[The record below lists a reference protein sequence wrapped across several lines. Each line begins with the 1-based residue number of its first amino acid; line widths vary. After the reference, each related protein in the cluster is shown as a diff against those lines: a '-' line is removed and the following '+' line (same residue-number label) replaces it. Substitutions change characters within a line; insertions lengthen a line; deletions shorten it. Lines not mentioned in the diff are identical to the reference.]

1 MNYLNKRAENY
12 SDFTTQNYSE
22 FMTNLVTIWRNE
34 KLSQTLL
41 PYEENIINE
50 VTSLIEKKESELKES
65 KKMDKNIKYYIEIDI
80 QRIKFIIKDY
90 LRIRLM
96 KIEKY
101 LFYLLKNNKVDI
113 LSQNEIKFAAELM
126 DVKAAYF
133 IQGLKKMN
141 SLANNFYPFTDKSKP
156 RVEKMQA
163 ISDAM
168 ITKPAESEF
177 VVVQNISNS
186 TIDINI
192 KEISN
197 DYQGEFLSI
206 YSGEKCLVPFK
217 LIESYLKKKQV
228 KII

>member
-1 MNYLNKRAENY
+1 MNYLNKRVENY

-113 LSQNEIKFAAELM
+113 L
-126 DVKAAYF
+126 
-133 IQGLKKMN
+133 
-141 SLANNFYPFTDKSKP
+141 
-156 RVEKMQA
+156 
-163 ISDAM
+163 
-168 ITKPAESEF
+168 
-177 VVVQNISNS
+177 
-186 TIDINI
+186 
-192 KEISN
+192 
-197 DYQGEFLSI
+197 
-206 YSGEKCLVPFK
+206 
-217 LIESYLKKKQV
+217 
-228 KII
+228 

>member
-1 MNYLNKRAENY
+1 MNHITRKSQIY

-22 FMTNLVTIWRNE
+22 FMTSLVTIWRNE

-50 VTSLIEKKESELKES
+50 STSLIEKKENEINN
-65 KKMDKNIKYYIEIDI
+65 KKMDKNVKYYIEIDI

-101 LFYLLKNNKVDI
+101 LFFLLKNNKIDI

-126 DVKAAYF
+126 DIKAAYF
-133 IQGLKKMN
+133 IQGLKKLN
-141 SLANNFYPFTDKSKP
+141 SLSNNFYQFTDKTKT
-156 RVEKMQA
+156 RVQKMQT

-168 ITKPAESEF
+168 ITKPNDNDY
-177 VVVQNISNS
+177 VVVQNVTNN
-186 TIDINI
+186 TININI
-192 KEISN
+192 KDVCSEYKG
-197 DYQGEFLSI
+197 DFLSL

-217 LIESYLKKKQV
+217 LIENYLKHKQV

>member
-1 MNYLNKRAENY
+1 MNYLNKRTEVY
-12 SDFTTQNYSE
+12 SDFTTKNYSE

-50 VTSLIEKKESELKES
+50 VVSLVEKKEEELKE
-65 KKMDKNIKYYIEIDI
+65 KKMDKNMKYYIEIDI

-101 LFYLLKNNKVDI
+101 LFYLLKNNKINI

-133 IQGLKKMN
+133 VQGLKKMN
-141 SLANNFYPFTDKSKP
+141 SLANNFYQFTDKNKT
-156 RVEKMQA
+156 RVEKMQT

-168 ITKPAESEF
+168 ITKPSEDEF
-177 VVVQNISNS
+177 VIVQNISNS
-186 TIDINI
+186 TIDLNI
-192 KEISN
+192 KEISSEF
-197 DYQGEFLSI
+197 QGDFLSI

-217 LIESYLKKKQV
+217 LIEPYLQRKQV

>member
-1 MNYLNKRAENY
+1 MNYSSNNY

-34 KLSQTLL
+34 KLSQELL
-41 PYEENIINE
+41 PYEENNINE
-50 VTSLIEKKESELKES
+50 VTSLIEKKEKELKD
-65 KKMDKNIKYYIEIDI
+65 KKIDKNVRYYIEIDI

-101 LFYLLKNNKVDI
+101 LFYLLKNNKIDI

-141 SLANNFYPFTDKSKP
+141 SLANNFYPFTDKNKT
-156 RVEKMQA
+156 RIEKMQS

-168 ITKPAESEF
+168 ITKPTESEF
-177 VVVQNISNS
+177 VIIQNISNN

-192 KEISN
+192 REISN

-217 LIESYLKKKQV
+217 LIEPYLERKQV

>member
-1 MNYLNKRAENY
+1 
-12 SDFTTQNYSE
+12 
-22 FMTNLVTIWRNE
+22 
-34 KLSQTLL
+34 
-41 PYEENIINE
+41 
-50 VTSLIEKKESELKES
+50 
-65 KKMDKNIKYYIEIDI
+65 
-80 QRIKFIIKDY
+80 
-90 LRIRLM
+90 M

-101 LFYLLKNNKVDI
+101 LFYLLKNNKIDI

-141 SLANNFYPFTDKSKP
+141 SLANNFYPFTDKNKT
-156 RVEKMQA
+156 RVEKMQS

-168 ITKPAESEF
+168 ITKPTENEF
-177 VVVQNISNS
+177 VIIQNISNK

-192 KEISN
+192 REISN

-217 LIESYLKKKQV
+217 LIEPYLERKQV

>member
-1 MNYLNKRAENY
+1 MNHITRKSQIY
-12 SDFTTQNYSE
+12 SDFTTHNYSE
-22 FMTNLVTIWRNE
+22 FMTSLVTIWRNE

-50 VTSLIEKKESELKES
+50 STSLIEKKENEINN
-65 KKMDKNIKYYIEIDI
+65 KKMDKNVKYYIEIDI

-101 LFYLLKNNKVDI
+101 LFFLLKNNKIDI

-126 DVKAAYF
+126 DIKAAYF
-133 IQGLKKMN
+133 MQGLKKMN
-141 SLANNFYPFTDKSKP
+141 SLANNFFQFTDKTKS
-156 RVEKMQA
+156 RVEKMQT

-168 ITKPAESEF
+168 ITKPDDNDY

-192 KEISN
+192 KDIYA
-197 DYQGEFLSI
+197 DYKGEFLTI
-206 YSGEKCLVPFK
+206 YSGEKCLVPYK
-217 LIESYLKKKQV
+217 LIETYLKRKQV

>member
-1 MNYLNKRAENY
+1 MNYINKRSEY

-22 FMTNLVTIWRNE
+22 FMSNLVKIWRNE

-41 PYEENIINE
+41 PYEENIIND
-50 VTSLIEKKESELKES
+50 VITLIEKKEKEIND
-65 KKMDKNIKYYIEIDI
+65 KKIDKNVKYYIEIDI

-101 LFYLLKNNKVDI
+101 LFYLLKNNKIDI

-133 IQGLKKMN
+133 MQGLKKMN
-141 SLANNFYPFTDKSKP
+141 SLVNNFYQFTDKNKS
-156 RVEKMQA
+156 RVEKMQT

-168 ITKPAESEF
+168 ITKPSDSEF
-177 VVVQNISNS
+177 VIIQNVSNN

-192 KEISN
+192 KEIN
-197 DYQGEFLSI
+197 NEYQGEFLSI

-217 LIESYLKKKQV
+217 LIEPYLESKQV

>member
-1 MNYLNKRAENY
+1 MINLNNRAEY

-22 FMTNLVTIWRNE
+22 FMSNLVKIWRNE

-41 PYEENIINE
+41 VYEENIINE
-50 VTSLIEKKESELKES
+50 VISLIEKKEKEINE
-65 KKMDKNIKYYIEIDI
+65 KKLDKNVKYYIELDI

-101 LFYLLKNNKVDI
+101 LYYILKNNKINI
-113 LSQNEIKFAAELM
+113 LSENEIKFAAELM
-126 DVKAAYF
+126 DVKATYF

-141 SLANNFYPFTDKSKP
+141 SLVNNFYQFTDKNKS
-156 RVEKMQA
+156 RIEKIQS
-163 ISDAM
+163 INDAM
-168 ITKPAESEF
+168 ITKPSESEF
-177 VVVQNISNS
+177 VIIQNISNN

-192 KEISN
+192 KEIN
-197 DYQGEFLSI
+197 NEYQGEFLSI

-217 LIESYLKKKQV
+217 LIEPYIERNQV

>member
-1 MNYLNKRAENY
+1 MNHITRKSQIY

-22 FMTNLVTIWRNE
+22 FMTSLVTIWRNE

-50 VTSLIEKKESELKES
+50 STSLIEKKENEINN
-65 KKMDKNIKYYIEIDI
+65 KKMDKNVKYYIEIDI

-101 LFYLLKNNKVDI
+101 LFFLLKNNKIDI

-126 DVKAAYF
+126 DIKAAYF
-133 IQGLKKMN
+133 MQGLKKMN
-141 SLANNFYPFTDKSKP
+141 SLANNFFQFTDKTKS
-156 RVEKMQA
+156 RVEKMQT

-168 ITKPAESEF
+168 ITKPDDNDY

-192 KEISN
+192 KDIYA
-197 DYQGEFLSI
+197 DYKGEFLTI
-206 YSGEKCLVPFK
+206 YSGEKCLVPYK
-217 LIESYLKKKQV
+217 LIETYLKRKQV

>member
-1 MNYLNKRAENY
+1 
-12 SDFTTQNYSE
+12 
-22 FMTNLVTIWRNE
+22 MTNLVTIWRNE
-34 KLSQTLL
+34 KLSQELL
-41 PYEENIINE
+41 PYEENNINE
-50 VTSLIEKKESELKES
+50 VTSLIEKKEKELKD
-65 KKMDKNIKYYIEIDI
+65 KKIDKNVRYYIEIDI

-101 LFYLLKNNKVDI
+101 LFYLLKNNKIDI

-141 SLANNFYPFTDKSKP
+141 SLANNFYPFTDKNKT
-156 RVEKMQA
+156 RVEKMQS

-168 ITKPAESEF
+168 ITKPTESEF
-177 VVVQNISNS
+177 VIIQNISNK

-192 KEISN
+192 REISN

-217 LIESYLKKKQV
+217 LIEPYLERKQV

>member
-1 MNYLNKRAENY
+1 MNYINKRSEY

-22 FMTNLVTIWRNE
+22 FMSNLVNIWRNE

-41 PYEENIINE
+41 PYEENTIND
-50 VTSLIEKKESELKES
+50 VISLIEKKEKEI
-65 KKMDKNIKYYIEIDI
+65 KEQKLDKNVKYYIEIDI

-101 LFYLLKNNKVDI
+101 LLFLLKNNKIDI

-126 DVKAAYF
+126 DVKATYF
-133 IQGLKKMN
+133 LQGLKKMN
-141 SLANNFYPFTDKSKP
+141 SLVNNFYPFTDKNKS
-156 RVEKMQA
+156 RVEKMQT
-163 ISDAM
+163 ISEAM
-168 ITKPAESEF
+168 IVKPSESEF
-177 VVVQNISNS
+177 VIVQNISNN

-192 KEISN
+192 KEIN
-197 DYQGEFLSI
+197 DEYQGEFLSI

-217 LIESYLKKKQV
+217 LIEPYLKSKQV

>member
-1 MNYLNKRAENY
+1 MIYLNKNSNNY
-12 SDFTTQNYSE
+12 TDFTTQNYSE

-50 VTSLIEKKESELKES
+50 VTALIEKKEKELKE
-65 KKMDKNIKYYIEIDI
+65 KKIDKNVKYYMEIDI

-101 LFYLLKNNKVDI
+101 LFYLLKNNKIDI

-126 DVKAAYF
+126 DIKAAYF

-141 SLANNFYPFTDKSKP
+141 SLSNNFYPFTDKNKT

-168 ITKPAESEF
+168 ITKPTESEF
-177 VVVQNISNS
+177 VIVQNISNN

-192 KEISN
+192 KEINN

-217 LIESYLKKKQV
+217 LIEPYLERKQV

>member
-1 MNYLNKRAENY
+1 MNYINKRSEY

-22 FMTNLVTIWRNE
+22 FMSNLVKIWRNE

-41 PYEENIINE
+41 PYEENIIND
-50 VTSLIEKKESELKES
+50 VITLIEKKEKEIND
-65 KKMDKNIKYYIEIDI
+65 KKIDKNVKYYIEIDI

-101 LFYLLKNNKVDI
+101 LFFLLKNNKIDI

-133 IQGLKKMN
+133 MQGLKKMN
-141 SLANNFYPFTDKSKP
+141 SLVNNFYQFTDKNKS
-156 RVEKMQA
+156 RVDKMQT

-168 ITKPAESEF
+168 ITKPSDSEF
-177 VVVQNISNS
+177 VIIQNVSNN

-197 DYQGEFLSI
+197 EYQGEFLSI

-217 LIESYLKKKQV
+217 LIEPYLESKQV

>member
-1 MNYLNKRAENY
+1 MNYASNNY

-34 KLSQTLL
+34 KLSQMLL

-50 VTSLIEKKESELKES
+50 VTSLIEKKEKELED
-65 KKMDKNIKYYIEIDI
+65 KKIDKNVRYYIEIDI

-101 LFYLLKNNKVDI
+101 LFYLLKNNKIDI

-141 SLANNFYPFTDKSKP
+141 SLANNFYPFTDKNKT
-156 RVEKMQA
+156 RVEKMQS

-168 ITKPAESEF
+168 ITKPTESEF
-177 VVVQNISNS
+177 VIIQNISNK

-192 KEISN
+192 REISN

-217 LIESYLKKKQV
+217 LIEPYLERKQV

>member
-1 MNYLNKRAENY
+1 MNYLNKRTEAY
-12 SDFTTQNYSE
+12 SDFTTKNYSE
-22 FMTNLVTIWRNE
+22 FMTSLVTIWRNE

-50 VTSLIEKKESELKES
+50 VVSLVEKKEEEIKD

-101 LFYLLKNNKVDI
+101 LFYLLKNNKINI

-133 IQGLKKMN
+133 VQGLKKMN
-141 SLANNFYPFTDKSKP
+141 SLANNFYQFTDKNKS
-156 RVEKMQA
+156 RVEKMQT

-168 ITKPAESEF
+168 IIKPSDDEF
-177 VVVQNISNS
+177 VIVQNISNS
-186 TIDINI
+186 TIDLNI
-192 KEISN
+192 KEISSEF
-197 DYQGEFLSI
+197 QGDFLSI

-217 LIESYLKKKQV
+217 LIEPYLQRKQV

>member
-1 MNYLNKRAENY
+1 MNYSNSNNY

-22 FMTNLVTIWRNE
+22 FMTNFVTIWRNE
-34 KLSQTLL
+34 KLSQMLL

-50 VTSLIEKKESELKES
+50 VTSLIEKKEKELED
-65 KKMDKNIKYYIEIDI
+65 KKIDKNVRYYIEIDI
-80 QRIKFIIKDY
+80 HRIKFIIKDY

-101 LFYLLKNNKVDI
+101 LFYLLKNNKIDI

-141 SLANNFYPFTDKSKP
+141 SLANNFYPFTDKNKT
-156 RVEKMQA
+156 RIEKMQS

-168 ITKPAESEF
+168 ITKPTESEF
-177 VVVQNISNS
+177 VIIQNISNN

-192 KEISN
+192 REISN

-217 LIESYLKKKQV
+217 LIEPYLERKQV

>member
-1 MNYLNKRAENY
+1 MNFLNSNNY

-34 KLSQTLL
+34 KLSQTIL

-50 VTSLIEKKESELKES
+50 VTSLIEKKEKELND
-65 KKMDKNIKYYIEIDI
+65 KKMDKNVKYYIEIDI
-80 QRIKFIIKDY
+80 HRIKFIIKDY

-101 LFYLLKNNKVDI
+101 LFYLLKNNKIDI

-133 IQGLKKMN
+133 MQGLKKMN
-141 SLANNFYPFTDKSKP
+141 SLANNFYPFTDKNKT
-156 RVEKMQA
+156 RVEKMQS

-168 ITKPAESEF
+168 ITKPSESEF
-177 VVVQNISNS
+177 VIVQNISNN
-186 TIDINI
+186 TIDINLR
-192 KEISN
+192 EIIN

-217 LIESYLKKKQV
+217 LIEEYLKHKQV

>member
-1 MNYLNKRAENY
+1 MNYINKRSEY
-12 SDFTTQNYSE
+12 SDFTTQNYSD
-22 FMTNLVTIWRNE
+22 FMSNLVKIWRNE

-41 PYEENIINE
+41 PYEENIIND
-50 VTSLIEKKESELKES
+50 VISLIEKKEKEIND
-65 KKMDKNIKYYIEIDI
+65 KKIDKNVKYYIELDI

-101 LFYLLKNNKVDI
+101 LFYLLKNNKIDI

-133 IQGLKKMN
+133 MQGLKKMN
-141 SLANNFYPFTDKSKP
+141 SLVNNFYQFTDKNKS
-156 RVEKMQA
+156 RVDKMQT

-168 ITKPAESEF
+168 ITKPSDSEF
-177 VVVQNISNS
+177 VIIQNVSNN

-197 DYQGEFLSI
+197 EYQGEFLSI

-217 LIESYLKKKQV
+217 LIEPYLESKQV

>member
-1 MNYLNKRAENY
+1 MNHITRKSQIY

-22 FMTNLVTIWRNE
+22 FMTSLVTIWRNE

-50 VTSLIEKKESELKES
+50 STSLIEKKENEINN
-65 KKMDKNIKYYIEIDI
+65 KKIDKNVKYYIEIDI

-101 LFYLLKNNKVDI
+101 LFFLLKNNKIDI

-126 DVKAAYF
+126 DIKAAYF
-133 IQGLKKMN
+133 MQGLKKMN
-141 SLANNFYPFTDKSKP
+141 SLANNFFQFTDKTKS
-156 RVEKMQA
+156 RVEKMQT

-168 ITKPAESEF
+168 ITKPDDNDY

-192 KEISN
+192 KDIYA
-197 DYQGEFLSI
+197 DYKGEFLTI
-206 YSGEKCLVPFK
+206 YSGEKCLVPYK
-217 LIESYLKKKQV
+217 LIETYLKRKQI